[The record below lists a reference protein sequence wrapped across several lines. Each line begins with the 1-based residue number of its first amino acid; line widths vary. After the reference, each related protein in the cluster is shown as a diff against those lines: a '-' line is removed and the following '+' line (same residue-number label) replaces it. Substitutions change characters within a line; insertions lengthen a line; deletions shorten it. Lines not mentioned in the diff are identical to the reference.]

1 VRVSTEDQGEGY
13 SIPTQIEACHQL
25 AQSKGYTVPESHV
38 FIDEGISSTTWDRPA
53 LRRLCDL
60 VGAQAIAE
68 VI

>member
-1 VRVSTEDQGEGY
+1 VRVSTEDQGKGY

-25 AQSKGYTVPESHV
+25 AQQKGYTVPESHV
-38 FIDEGISSTTWDRPA
+38 SIDAGISGTTLDRPA
-53 LRRLCDL
+53 LRRLRDL